1 MVISLSSLHI
11 SILILMQVSILVG
24 YCIWQQEVKFTIF
37 FEMNTEL
44 VSLNQTLVIGRYFFL
59 RLGRPQAI

>member
-1 MVISLSSLHI
+1 MDISLALLHI

-37 FEMNTEL
+37 FDMNSKL
-44 VSLNQTLVIGRYFFL
+44 VCLNQTLVIGPYFFVFSKSS
-59 RLGRPQAI
+59 GD